1 MPQKTANNVEVDE
14 RYFVE
19 TAARTLRLLQTVAT
33 IDGPAPLTMIVERL
47 GWSKPAVYRL
57 VRTLEAIGALRQ
69 QDGAGYVLGPMLI
82 TLGLSAL
89 HATGLVGIAR
99 PHLERLHAEVEES
112 VVLTVL
118 DGREV
123 VYVDRIEADKI
134 LIPRTR
140 LGSRLPAYCTSTG
153 QVLLAGLADQDV
165 RRRLEGQAFDR
176 VGPNTLETIDEL
188 MDRLE
193 DIRRVGFAVQDE
205 ELTVGHRSAAA
216 PVRDHTGATA
226 AAISVSVPTARVTRQ
241 QLIRFATE
249 AMVPAADAISL
260 ALGGIAAADIAAL
273 AEENSGPAPPC

>member
-1 MPQKTANNVEVDE
+1 MTNTPNNVEIDA

-19 TAARTLRLLQTVAT
+19 TAARTFYLLQAVAE
-33 IDGPAPLTMIVERL
+33 IDAPAPLTTIVERL

-69 QDGAGYVLGPMLI
+69 QDGKGYVLGPALI

-99 PHLERLHAEVEES
+99 PHLEKLHAEVEET

-153 QVLLAGLADQDV
+153 QVLLAGLSDEDVQRRLADQT
-165 RRRLEGQAFDR
+165 FDR
-176 VGPNTLETIDEL
+176 VGPNTLETLEEL
-188 MDRLE
+188 MERLGE
-193 DIRRVGFAVQDE
+193 IRRRGFALQDE
-205 ELTVGHRSAAA
+205 ELTIGHRSAAA
-216 PVRDHTGATA
+216 AIRDHTGSVA
-226 AAISVSVPTARVTRQ
+226 AAVSVSVPTARVSRQ
-241 QLIRFATE
+241 QLIRFATDSL
-249 AMVPAADAISL
+249 VPTAEAISGV
-260 ALGGIAAADIAAL
+260 LGGI
-273 AEENSGPAPPC
+273 PAPAPR

>member
-1 MPQKTANNVEVDE
+1 MPKTTMSNVEIDE

-19 TAARTLRLLQTVAT
+19 TAARTLLLLQAVAA
-33 IDGPAPLTMIVERL
+33 IDAPAPLTVIVERL

-69 QDGAGYVLGPMLI
+69 EDGKGYVLGPMLI

-89 HATGLVGIAR
+89 QATGLVGVAR
-99 PHLERLHAEVEES
+99 PHLERLHAEVEET

-153 QVLLAGLADQDV
+153 QVLLSGLSDEDV
-165 RRRLEGQAFDR
+165 HRRLDGESFDR
-176 VGPNTLETIDEL
+176 VAPNTLETLAEL
-188 MDRLE
+188 MERLA
-193 DIRRVGFAVQDE
+193 DIRRMGYCVQDE
-205 ELTVGHRSAAA
+205 ELTIGHRSAAA
-216 PVRDHTGATA
+216 PVRDHTGTVA
-226 AAISVSVPTARVTRQ
+226 AAVSVSVPTARVTRQ

-249 AMVPAADAISL
+249 ALVPTAEAISL
-260 ALGGIAAADIAAL
+260 ALGGIAAREIAAL
-273 AEENSGPAPPC
+273 AE